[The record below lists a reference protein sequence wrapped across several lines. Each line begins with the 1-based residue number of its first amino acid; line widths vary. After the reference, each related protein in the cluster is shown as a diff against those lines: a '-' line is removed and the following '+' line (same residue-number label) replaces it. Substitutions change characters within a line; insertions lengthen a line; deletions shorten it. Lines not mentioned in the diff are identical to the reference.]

1 MSSSGPTRALVLS
14 GGGARGAY
22 EAGVVRYILDAIPDA
37 VGGPIEFDI
46 ISGTSVGAINSAWLA
61 ATLDRR
67 KFSGRRAWYLWRT
80 LEFSEVVR
88 PSYAE
93 LWRLGRQLLDR
104 SELLARLLPEVEEDP
119 ERRTGL
125 LDPAFFEELV
135 REEIP
140 FREIERNLSRG
151 RLQALTVST
160 TDIVSGRTTVF
171 AQTASGEL
179 PPWTRDPK
187 RVAVGG
193 PMTADKVLASAAIPL
208 LFPAVQIGS
217 RWFCDGGLRQNT
229 PLTPAL
235 RLGADRVMVVTLH
248 AESNLP
254 SPNPNPFEE
263 PTPGPPRHAPN
274 YQFVLGKLLDALL
287 LDPLDYDLMV
297 LERINALIRRAGELV
312 DDAEAAAAA
321 RERLDEMT
329 RAYRG
334 MSYRV
339 VEPLLLRPSRDLGQ
353 LASDFASGVS
363 EDFWGSRLMAA
374 ICSNAAERSGY
385 GESDLL
391 SYLLFDGGYTGQLLD
406 LGYRD
411 AAERHDEIADFFRD

>member
-1 MSSSGPTRALVLS
+1 LSSSGPTRALVLS